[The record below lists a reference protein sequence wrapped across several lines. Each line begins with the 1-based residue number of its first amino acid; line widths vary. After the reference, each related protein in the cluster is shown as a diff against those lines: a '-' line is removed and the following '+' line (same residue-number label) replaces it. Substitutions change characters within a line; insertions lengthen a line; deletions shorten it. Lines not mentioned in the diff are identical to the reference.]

1 MRRAASGLFNWAA
14 EAGRDY
20 VTASPCVNLPK
31 LDEEYPRDR
40 VLSEDEIRTLW
51 HSLDRDD
58 MPWDRRTRLA
68 IKFALTTMLRSGEL
82 LPIHRDE
89 LDTENGTVD
98 IPARRVKKRRVIN
111 QPLSDLALEIVKES
125 MGNYDYAFTGRFGDA
140 PLARNAM
147 ASALRGT
154 QKLVKGVKV
163 TRTPGICELLGLA
176 PFTPHDLRR
185 TAATMCG
192 ELGLSEAGIS
202 LCLDHQA
209 NKDENGKPLPAVT
222 RKVYNLA
229 TRARVA
235 KKRKVLATEL
245 AFAA

>member
-1 MRRAASGLFNWAA
+1 
-14 EAGRDY
+14 
-20 VTASPCVNLPK
+20 
-31 LDEEYPRDR
+31 
-40 VLSEDEIRTLW
+40 
-51 HSLDRDD
+51 

-89 LDTENGTVD
+89 INAENGTVD

-235 KKRKVLATEL
+235 KKREVLDAWAVDLRRIIGEPAAAEL
-245 AFAA
+245 PLAA